1 MDISLADAIQQWK
14 EMGEEEDTPAAY
26 YHPDLSGNL
35 GRSFAGAT
43 VGTASVAGHE
53 SFMRTPQSGVHETSG
68 PLREQ
73 SFSSVGSGVRWTNLL
88 EEKQGEVRRAVQDVS
103 QRSSPMVNRS
113 FYGSEP
119 PAEGERLSMH
129 GELDIESGKK

>member
-1 MDISLADAIQQWK
+1 M
-14 EMGEEEDTPAAY
+14 
-26 YHPDLSGNL
+26 
-35 GRSFAGAT
+35 
-43 VGTASVAGHE
+43 AGHE
-53 SFMRTPQSGVHETSG
+53 SFMRTPQSGVNQSSG

-103 QRSSPMVNRS
+103 HRSSPLVNRS

-119 PAEGERLSMH
+119 PGEGDVLGAS
-129 GELDIESGKK
+129 GELDLESGRK